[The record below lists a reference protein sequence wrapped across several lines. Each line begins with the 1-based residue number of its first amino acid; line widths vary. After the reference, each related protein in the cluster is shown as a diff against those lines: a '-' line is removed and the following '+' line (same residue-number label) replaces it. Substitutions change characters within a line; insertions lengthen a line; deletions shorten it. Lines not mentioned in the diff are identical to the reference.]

1 MAQSQGLE
9 EVVAEIFWPPEVP
22 FADWRV
28 GSVERRG
35 EACEVVGSLG
45 IGLFPW
51 APWSAKKGFEVGVR
65 LCALSCLECCRA
77 EMEMTGWPMAVTELT
92 DVCKSS

>member
-1 MAQSQGLE
+1 MPVALLLFGGDRMAQSQGLE

-45 IGLFPW
+45 IGCHGFP
-51 APWSAKKGFEVGVR
+51 GHHGVLR
-65 LCALSCLECCRA
+65 RGL
-77 EMEMTGWPMAVTELT
+77 
-92 DVCKSS
+92 K